1 MFIPVNPI
9 VLAENVAIDTE
20 LETVIAKD
28 NDSSNS
34 PDGQVTYLL
43 IAANDSK
50 CLLSDKFE

>member
-1 MFIPVNPI
+1 MNPI